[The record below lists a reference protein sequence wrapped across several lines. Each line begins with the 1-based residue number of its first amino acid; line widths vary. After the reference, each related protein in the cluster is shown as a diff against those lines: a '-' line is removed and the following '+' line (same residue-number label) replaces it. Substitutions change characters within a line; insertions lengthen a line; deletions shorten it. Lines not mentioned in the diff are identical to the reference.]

1 MPCLD
6 CRTYGSALR
15 TVAAAVGVPADR
27 LAAAI
32 IATDPDF
39 SGASSVDPVEAF
51 PREILSRVGVKLAHV
66 ELDGV
71 LLFHGTRLAD
81 AMSVR
86 RYGLQPLSRRLE
98 AIWEMLGDL
107 AQPESGEE
115 DWLDFRDWVEAGGG
129 DHDGELYRLK
139 TRDEL
144 HDGPYTVLVK
154 DTLMR
159 PNELGLHDYL
169 DCPEIVQDICRCH
182 SARFD
187 LKPDLE
193 ARFKAATYPCIVT
206 VRRTRVE
213 SRAIGSAIWF
223 IRAQLLAQTL
233 NLCTAGGFPPK
244 PIAPE
249 DVVAVDVVGEATS

>member
-1 MPCLD
+1 MRWLD
-6 CRTYGSALR
+6 CRTYESALR
-15 TVAAAVGVPADR
+15 TVAAAVSVSADR

-39 SGASSVDPVEAF
+39 SGASSEDPVEAF
-51 PREILSRVGVKLAHV
+51 PREILSRVGVELAHV

-81 AMSVR
+81 AESVR
-86 RYGLQPLSRRLE
+86 RHGLQPLSQRLE
-98 AIWEMLGDL
+98 GIWEMLGDL
-107 AQPESGEE
+107 ARPELDEE

-144 HDGPYTVLVK
+144 HDGPYTVLIK

-159 PNELGLHDYL
+159 PEELGLHDYL

-187 LKPDLE
+187 LNPDLE
-193 ARFKAATYPCIVT
+193 ARFKAATNPCIVT
-206 VRRTRVE
+206 IRRAGIG
-213 SRAIGSAIWF
+213 SQAIGPALWF
-223 IRAQLLAQTL
+223 IRAQLLAQAL
-233 NLCTAGGFPPK
+233 NLCTAGGFPPR

-249 DVVAVDVVGEATS
+249 DVVAVDLVGEANA